1 MVIATAA
8 LVLSRAMKAA
18 LIAEQG
24 LLGND
29 EPSNRLNRPHFGGPL
44 QRDLAGDPHL
54 TPPNNCPR
62 VMRGQEQR
70 GLRSC
75 GVRVIRYRGARTI
88 TTWRPSNLASCS
100 TLAN

>member
-54 TPPNNCPR
+54 
-62 VMRGQEQR
+62 
-70 GLRSC
+70 
-75 GVRVIRYRGARTI
+75 
-88 TTWRPSNLASCS
+88 
-100 TLAN
+100 